1 MGLSSVESFEYSLKN
16 VKWSIFLF
24 TFCRMAVLT
33 NKEQKLKVMNEN
45 KIRETCMADPER
57 GFRMLMET
65 YQSSIYW
72 HIRRMVVSHEDAED
86 VLQETFIKV
95 FRYLD
100 DFRAESSLST
110 WIYRIATNECLRF
123 LDRRKEQTVSTEE
136 IQEELQNKLMASE
149 YVDYDNA
156 MEVKFQK
163 AILTLPEKQRLVF
176 NLRYYDELKY
186 EEISRITDTKV
197 ETLKANYYFAKEKIK
212 EYMTNN

>member
-1 MGLSSVESFEYSLKN
+1 MN
-16 VKWSIFLF
+16 SIFYFSRLPGSNRQRQE
-24 TFCRMAVLT
+24 TVM
-33 NKEQKLKVMNEN
+33 MNED
-45 KIRETCMADPER
+45 KIRETCMTDSER
-57 GFRMLMET
+57 GFRMLVEKF
-65 YQSSIYW
+65 QSPMYW

-95 FRYLD
+95 FRHLD

-123 LDRRKEQTVSTEE
+123 LNRKKEQVVSN
-136 IQEELQNKLMASE
+136 EELQEEMMNKLMASE
-149 YVDYDNA
+149 YVDYENA
-156 MEVKFQK
+156 MEVKFQQ
-163 AILTLPEKQRLVF
+163 AILRLPEKQRLVF

-212 EYMTNN
+212 EYMTQ

>member
-1 MGLSSVESFEYSLKN
+1 
-16 VKWSIFLF
+16 
-24 TFCRMAVLT
+24 
-33 NKEQKLKVMNEN
+33 MNED
-45 KIRETCMADPER
+45 KIRQTYMTDPER
-57 GFRMLMET
+57 GFRLLMGKF
-65 YQSSIYW
+65 QSPMYW

-95 FRYLD
+95 FRHLD

-110 WIYRIATNECLRF
+110 WIYRIATNECIRF
-123 LDRRKEQTVSTEE
+123 LNRKKEETVSTEE
-136 IQEELQNKLMASE
+136 MQAELMNKLMASE

-156 MEVKFQK
+156 MEVKFQQ

-176 NLRYYDELKY
+176 NLRYYDDLKY

-212 EYMTNN
+212 EYMTHN

>member
-1 MGLSSVESFEYSLKN
+1 MLHLWEIVNLFLNKYKNWISF
-16 VKWSIFLF
+16 F
-24 TFCRMAVLT
+24 TFPVWRVLT
-33 NKEQKLKVMNEN
+33 DKDRKKVMMNED
-45 KIRETCMADPER
+45 KIRETFMTDPDL
-57 GFRMLMET
+57 GFRMLMEKF
-65 YQSSIYW
+65 QSPMYW

-95 FRYLD
+95 FRHLD

-123 LDRRKEQTVSTEE
+123 LNRKKEQVVSN
-136 IQEELQNKLMASE
+136 EELQEEMMNKLMASE
-149 YVDYDNA
+149 YVDYENA
-156 MEVKFQK
+156 MEVKFQQ
-163 AILTLPEKQRLVF
+163 AILRLPEKQRLVF

-212 EYMTNN
+212 EYMTQ

>member
-1 MGLSSVESFEYSLKN
+1 MQNTGTFILLFR
-16 VKWSIFLF
+16 IFKF
-24 TFCRMAVLT
+24 KETKTEKQRMIT
-33 NKEQKLKVMNEN
+33 ED
-45 KIRETCMADPER
+45 KIRETYMTDPES
-57 GFRMLMET
+57 GFRMLVEKF
-65 YQSSIYW
+65 QSPMYW
-72 HIRRMVVSHEDAED
+72 HIRRMIVSHDDAED
-86 VLQETFIKV
+86 VLQETFIKI
-95 FRYLD
+95 FRHLD

-110 WIYRIATNECLRF
+110 WIYRIATNECIRF
-123 LDRRKEQTVSTEE
+123 LNRRKEQAVSTEE
-136 IQEELQNKLMASE
+136 VQEELMNKLMASE

-156 MEVKFQK
+156 MEVKFQQ